1 MSNPANQGRK
11 PNWSEFYRNGLPKE
25 VIVIDDDE
33 SPEPQQAQPGAN
45 QTSRTVQQTNG
56 STRHA
61 DKKRKTAAS
70 TAYDPVYHEHT
81 SYSTTQTPYYDNS
94 SSNHTASTDRTTS
107 AVNTTAPTSLSS
119 NGTYVTPLEPG
130 VTGQKRKRATRQGA
144 QDEAKEAKRR
154 ELENQQ
160 DPYSQYVPPPNP
172 PIKAKDVYVPVFDDV
187 RQSTKSVR
195 PGQPLTKLQKSHSK
209 NLKVDDDDGHYI
221 VVPEADL
228 TDRCKNVSSNVT
240 YDSY

>member
-1 MSNPANQGRK
+1 MPNPANLARK

-33 SPEPQQAQPGAN
+33 SPALHEAQPRAN

-70 TAYDPVYHEHT
+70 TAYDPVYHEQS

-94 SSNHTASTDRTTS
+94 SSNNTASTDRTTS

-119 NGTYVTPLEPG
+119 NGTYVPPLEPG
-130 VTGQKRKRATRQGA
+130 VTGKRKRATRQVA

-154 ELENQQ
+154 ELENKQ
-160 DPYSQYVPPPNP
+160 DPYSQYVAPPNP
-172 PIKAKDVYVPVFDDV
+172 PIKAKDVFVQVVDDV
-187 RQSTKSVR
+187 RQPTKSVR
-195 PGQPLTKLQKSHSK
+195 PGQPLTKAQKSHSK
-209 NLKVDDDDGHYI
+209 NIKVDDDDGHYI

-228 TDRCKNVSSNVT
+228 TDRCKPVSLSLTNH
-240 YDSY
+240 SY